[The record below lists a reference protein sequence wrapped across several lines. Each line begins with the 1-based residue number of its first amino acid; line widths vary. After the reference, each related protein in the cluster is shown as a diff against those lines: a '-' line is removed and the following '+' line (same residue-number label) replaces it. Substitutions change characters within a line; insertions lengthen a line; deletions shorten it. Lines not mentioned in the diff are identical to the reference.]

1 MINDTLQVSVIIPTH
16 NRAGSIIRLLD
27 KLGKQTFP
35 LSQMEVIVVANSC
48 SDTTIEVLKQYEAPY
63 KFQYA
68 ETMGPGPAVPRNK
81 GASLASGAIF
91 IFLDDDVDPSSSL
104 VQAHASAHINPSTVV
119 MGYLPLTMAGKPD
132 FFRLNLRAWWEKKFH
147 QMRIKGYRFSY
158 EDLLSGN
165 FSVPAHLFRQAGGF
179 ITSFTCRDDYE
190 LGMRLLQLDAQFRF
204 SKDAW
209 GYHCDE
215 VTNLHRS
222 LRRKREEGRTDVK
235 LWRLHPGIQ
244 NELQK
249 EYTSKGY
256 DFLQSK
262 TAYLLLNWPTITE
275 RIVKGLEKLLPILE
289 QLKMRYRWEKL
300 SYKVHT
306 YWYYRGLLDELGSK
320 ENLRTY
326 LNHYPEESK
335 GDPLEIDLHRGLCE
349 AEKILDA
356 RKPSSL
362 RIKINNQVIGEI
374 PFKGGAE
381 PIKGVHLRR
390 MLTKQLSKP
399 LLKALSLEQLKENK
413 F

>member
-1 MINDTLQVSVIIPTH
+1 MINDLIHVSVIIPTH
-16 NRAGSIIRLLD
+16 NRAGSIVRLLN
-27 KLGKQTFP
+27 KLGEQTFT

-48 SDTTIEVLKQYEAPY
+48 SDNTVDVLKQYKAPY
-63 KFQYA
+63 HFQYA
-68 ETMGPGPAVPRNK
+68 ETNGAGPAVPRNK
-81 GASLASGAIF
+81 GATLASGDIF
-91 IFLDDDVDPSSSL
+91 IFLDDDVDPSTSL
-104 VQAHASAHINPSTVV
+104 VQAHVSAHCNSMTVV
-119 MGYLPLTMAGKPD
+119 MGYLPLTMPDEPD
-132 FFRLNLRAWWEKKFH
+132 FFRLNLRAWWEKKFY

-165 FSVPAHLFRQAGGF
+165 FSISSTLFRQANGF

-190 LGMRLLQLDAQFRF
+190 LGMRLLQLGAQFVF

-215 VTNLHRS
+215 VTNLIRS

-249 EYTSKGY
+249 EYIAKGY

-262 TAYLLLNWPTITE
+262 TAFFLIKWPFIADRISKALETGLLIM
-275 RIVKGLEKLLPILE
+275 EKI
-289 QLKMRYRWEKL
+289 KMRYSWEKL
-300 SYKVHT
+300 SYKLHT
-306 YWYYRGLLDELGSK
+306 YWYYRGLLDELGTK

-326 LNHYPEESK
+326 LNHYPVD
-335 GDPLEIDLHRGLCE
+335 GNVVPLEIDLQMGICA
-349 AEKILDA
+349 AEKMLDDI
-356 RKPSSL
+356 RPVSL
-362 RIKINNQVIGEI
+362 RIRMNNQVIGEI

-390 MLTKQLSKP
+390 MLAKQLPGP
-399 LLKALSLEQLKENK
+399 LIKALSLEELKLKN
-413 F
+413 